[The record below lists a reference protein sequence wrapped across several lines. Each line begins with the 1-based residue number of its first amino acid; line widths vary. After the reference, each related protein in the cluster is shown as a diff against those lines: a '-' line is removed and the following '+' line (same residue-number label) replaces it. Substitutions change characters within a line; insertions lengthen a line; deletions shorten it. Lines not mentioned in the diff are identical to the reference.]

1 MKKNEKIA
9 AYLLLILTVI
19 LSGCNAFSEAA
30 QPITAVTLQINNPQM
45 SVNGETCE
53 IDPGIG
59 TAPII
64 KDGRTL
70 VPIRAIIES
79 LGGTADWDENLKQ
92 VTLKIRSDSVKLT
105 IGSTNAYANDVK
117 STLDTAP
124 DIINGRTMLPI
135 RYIADS
141 FGFGVKWDP
150 SLQTVTILNGKYF
163 TSVTTDIIPQYSGE
177 PYTVINNNVP
187 AFDPDI
193 ITAKS
198 FEYYSDTD
206 ILGRCGVC
214 ISSIGTDIMPS
225 GERESIGSV
234 KPSGWHSTKYD
245 IVDGKYLY
253 NRCHLIGYQLT
264 AENANENNLIT
275 GTRYMNIKGMLPFEN
290 MTADY
295 IKETGN
301 HVMYRATPIFTD
313 NNLVADG
320 ILLEAYSVEDKGS
333 GISFNVFCYNVQPGV
348 DIDYHT
354 GDSSLA
360 ETSVPD
366 SNTLPQGKDI
376 ITSPKD
382 SKATTNNSTSSAK
395 YILNTKTM
403 KYHLPDCTSV
413 KKIKEENKQSSSENA
428 DRLKKLGYSPCGN
441 CIGNH

>member
-1 MKKNEKIA
+1 MKKAKKIT

-30 QPITAVTLQINNPQM
+30 QPIISVMLQINNPQM
-45 SVNGETCE
+45 SVSGKTCE

-64 KDGRTL
+64 RDGRTL

-79 LGGTADWDENLKQ
+79 FGGTADWDENLKQ
-92 VTLKIRSDSVKLT
+92 VTLKIGSDDVKLT
-105 IGSTNAYANDVK
+105 IGSTDAYANNVK
-117 STLDTAP
+117 STLDAAP
-124 DIINGRTMLPI
+124 NIINGRTMLPI

-141 FGFGVKWDP
+141 FGFGVKWD
-150 SLQTVTILNGKYF
+150 SALQTVTILNGKYF
-163 TSVTTDIIPQYSGE
+163 TPITADSIPPYSGE
-177 PYTVINNNVP
+177 PYAVINNNTP
-187 AFDPDI
+187 TFDSEI

-198 FEYYSDTD
+198 FEYYSDLD

-214 ISSIGTDIMPS
+214 ISSIGTDTMPS

-264 AENANENNLIT
+264 AENSNENNLIT
-275 GTRYMNIKGMLPFEN
+275 GTRYMNVKGMLPFEN

-301 HVMYRATPIFTD
+301 HVMYRATPIFTGS
-313 NNLVADG
+313 NLVADG
-320 ILLEAYSVEDKGS
+320 ILLEAYSVEDNGS

-348 DIDYHT
+348 NIDYLT

-360 ETSVPD
+360 ETSAPVSD
-366 SNTLPQGKDI
+366 TTAQEKDI
-376 ITSPKD
+376 ITSPEND
-382 SKATTNNSTSSAK
+382 ETPENNNASSAK

-403 KYHLPDCTSV
+403 KYHLPDCASV

-428 DRLKKLGYSPCGN
+428 DRLKELGYSPCGN
-441 CIGNH
+441 CIGNR